1 MKIVEKIKVD
11 CNYAL
16 VMDNWYSPEEYDK
29 ALEECKFMT
38 PYLLEPEKSGTA
50 KDKEGNPL
58 KNNRAAFLSD
68 VFSQFN
74 TSFIGKSSINLYH
87 SNILEKLAS
96 EDNIYSYLF
105 DCNAHDCL
113 VSYYEEAAYYE
124 AHSDSATITMLTWLY
139 DIPKSFEGGD
149 LILINKDNTTA
160 GVIECVPNRAV
171 IFPSYMKHQV
181 TEVKM
186 KEVTDKNKGRYTISQ
201 FSMIGAV
208 R

>member
-16 VMDNWYSPEEYDK
+16 VMDNWYSPEEYDR

-58 KNNRAAFLSD
+58 KNNRAAFICD
-68 VFSQFN
+68 VFSNFN
-74 TSFIGKSSINLYH
+74 TSFIGSSSINLYRPDVFEM
-87 SNILEKLAS
+87 LEK
-96 EDNIYSYLF
+96 EDNIYSYLSN
-105 DCNAHDCL
+105 CNAHDCL
-113 VSYYEEAAYYE
+113 ISYYEEASYYE
-124 AHSDSATITMLTWLY
+124 AHSDAATITMLTWLY
-139 DIPKSFEGGD
+139 DVPKSFEGGD
-149 LILINKDNTTA
+149 LILLNRDNTTA
-160 GVIECVPNRAV
+160 GFIECLPNRAV
-171 IFPSYMKHQV
+171 VFPSYMQHQV

-186 KEVTDKNKGRYTISQ
+186 KDVTGKNKGRYTISQ
-201 FSMIGAV
+201 FSLIGV